1 MRRFLL
7 SALLVA
13 SSFAATAQDRF
24 VPVEQRLNAA
34 QLAEV
39 GLSPAQLQAL
49 NRVLRE
55 AERAAPASAA
65 LAAQPAAAVPAA
77 PLPANVPA
85 PAAMHLGLEEG
96 PVTARVV
103 GDVAGWEPGTVFTLD
118 NGQQWQVMKGQMKL
132 RKTLQ
137 APQIEVI
144 PGIAGR
150 WFLQVDEDLP
160 KARVFRLR

>member
-1 MRRFLL
+1 MRRYLF
-7 SALLVA
+7 SALLLA
-13 SSFAATAQDRF
+13 SSFAAFAQDRF
-24 VPVEQRLNAA
+24 VPVERRLSAS

-55 AERAAPASAA
+55 AEST
-65 LAAQPAAAVPAA
+65 AAASTAAVAPVAA

-85 PAAMHLGLEEG
+85 PAAMHLGLDDE
-96 PVTARVV
+96 PVSARVV
-103 GDVAGWEPGTVFTLD
+103 GEVAGWQPGTLFTLD

-132 RKTLQ
+132 RTVLQ
-137 APQIEVI
+137 SPQIAVV

-160 KARVFRLR
+160 KARVFRVR

>member
-7 SALLVA
+7 SALLFA

-24 VPVEQRLNAA
+24 MPVEQRLNAA

-39 GLSPAQLQAL
+39 GLSPAQLQVL

-55 AERAAPASAA
+55 AESAAPAAV
-65 LAAQPAAAVPAA
+65 AAQPAAALPAA

-103 GDVAGWEPGTVFTLD
+103 GDVVGWEPGTVFTLD

>member
-1 MRRFLL
+1 MRRYLF
-7 SALLVA
+7 SALLLA
-13 SSFAATAQDRF
+13 GSFAAFAQDRF
-24 VPVEQRLNAA
+24 VPVERRLSAS

-55 AERAAPASAA
+55 AESTAAASTAAVAPVAA
-65 LAAQPAAAVPAA
+65 L
-77 PLPANVPA
+77 LPANVPA
-85 PAAMHLGLEEG
+85 PAAMHLGLEDE
-96 PVTARVV
+96 PVSARVV
-103 GDVAGWEPGTVFTLD
+103 GEVAGWQPGTLFTLD

-132 RKTLQ
+132 RRVLQ
-137 APQIEVI
+137 SPQIAVV

-160 KARVFRLR
+160 KARVFRVR

>member
-1 MRRFLL
+1 MRWFLL

-49 NRVLRE
+49 NRVLHE
-55 AERAAPASAA
+55 AESAAPAA
-65 LAAQPAAAVPAA
+65 LAAHPAPAVPAA

-132 RKTLQ
+132 RTTLQ

>member
-1 MRRFLL
+1 MRRFFL

-24 VPVEQRLNAA
+24 VPVEQRLSAA

-39 GLSPAQLQAL
+39 GLSPAQLQVL

-55 AERAAPASAA
+55 AEAAAPASN
-65 LAAQPAAAVPAA
+65 PAPAPVATSAGA
-77 PLPANVPA
+77 PLPAHVPA

-96 PVTARVV
+96 PVSARVV
-103 GDVAGWEPGTVFTLD
+103 GDVAGLEPGTVFTLD

>member
-55 AERAAPASAA
+55 AESAAPAAVA
-65 LAAQPAAAVPAA
+65 TPPAAAVPAA

>member
-55 AERAAPASAA
+55 AESAAPAAV
-65 LAAQPAAAVPAA
+65 AAQPAAALPAA
-77 PLPANVPA
+77 PSPANVPA

-103 GDVAGWEPGTVFTLD
+103 GDVAGWEPGTVFILD

>member
-1 MRRFLL
+1 MRRFFL

-24 VPVEQRLNAA
+24 VPVEQRLSAA

-39 GLSPAQLQAL
+39 GLSPAQLQVL

-55 AERAAPASAA
+55 AEAAAPASNPAPTPVAA
-65 LAAQPAAAVPAA
+65 SAGA

-96 PVTARVV
+96 PVSARVV

>member
-1 MRRFLL
+1 MRRYLL
-7 SALLVA
+7 SAVLFT
-13 SSFAATAQDRF
+13 SSFATFAQDRF
-24 VPVEQRLNAA
+24 VPVEQRLSAR

-39 GLSPAQLQAL
+39 GLSPAQLQVL

-55 AERAAPASAA
+55 AESASPATAVANAPAA
-65 LAAQPAAAVPAA
+65 
-77 PLPANVPA
+77 LPANVPA

-96 PVTARVV
+96 PVNAHVV
-103 GDVAGWEPGTVFTLD
+103 GEVSGWQPGTLFTLD

-132 RKTLQ
+132 RKVLQ
-137 APQIEVI
+137 SPQIAVI

-160 KARVFRLR
+160 KARVFRVR

>member
-24 VPVEQRLNAA
+24 VPVEQRLTAA

-55 AERAAPASAA
+55 AEIAAPA
-65 LAAQPAAAVPAA
+65 AAAVAARPAA

-103 GDVAGWEPGTVFTLD
+103 GDVVGWEPGTVFTLD

>member
-7 SALLVA
+7 SALLVT

-55 AERAAPASAA
+55 AESAAPAAV
-65 LAAQPAAAVPAA
+65 AAQPAAAAPAA
-77 PLPANVPA
+77 PVPANVPA

>member
-13 SSFAATAQDRF
+13 SSFAATSQDRF

-55 AERAAPASAA
+55 AESAAPAAV
-65 LAAQPAAAVPAA
+65 AAQPAAAVPAA

>member
-55 AERAAPASAA
+55 AESAAPAAV
-65 LAAQPAAAVPAA
+65 AAQPPAALPAA
-77 PLPANVPA
+77 PSPANVPA

-103 GDVAGWEPGTVFTLD
+103 GDVAGWEPGTVFILD

>member
-1 MRRFLL
+1 MRRYLF
-7 SALLVA
+7 SALLLA
-13 SSFAATAQDRF
+13 GSFAAFAQDRF
-24 VPVEQRLNAA
+24 VPVERRLSAS

-55 AERAAPASAA
+55 AERAATGPT
-65 LAAQPAAAVPAA
+65 AAVAPAAA

-85 PAAMHLGLEEG
+85 PAAMHLGLEDE
-96 PVTARVV
+96 PVSARVV
-103 GDVAGWEPGTVFTLD
+103 GEVAGWQPGTLFTLD

-132 RKTLQ
+132 RKVLQ
-137 APQIEVI
+137 SPQIAVV

-160 KARVFRLR
+160 KARVFRVR

>member
-1 MRRFLL
+1 MRRYLVLL
-7 SALLVA
+7 LLAA
-13 SSFAATAQDRF
+13 SSVAAHGQDRF
-24 VPVEQRLNAA
+24 VPVEQRLTAA

-49 NRVLRE
+49 NRVLRQAE
-55 AERAAPASAA
+55 AASPAISAATAAPAD
-65 LAAQPAAAVPAA
+65 A

-85 PAAMHLGLEEG
+85 PAATHLGLEEG
-96 PVTARVV
+96 PVSARVV
-103 GDVAGWEPGTVFTLD
+103 GEVAGWAPGTVFTLD

-132 RKTLQ
+132 RRALQ

>member
-7 SALLVA
+7 STLLLA
-13 SSFAATAQDRF
+13 SSLPAFAQDRF
-24 VPVEQRLNAA
+24 VPVEQRLSAA

-49 NRVLRE
+49 NRVLSE
-55 AERAAPASAA
+55 AEASTPA
-65 LAAQPAAAVPAA
+65 LAAQPAAPVPAA
-77 PLPANVPA
+77 PLPAHVPA

-103 GDVAGWEPGTVFTLD
+103 GDVAGWEPGAVFTLD

-132 RKTLQ
+132 RTTLQ

>member
-1 MRRFLL
+1 MRRFFL

-24 VPVEQRLNAA
+24 VPVEQRLSAA

-39 GLSPAQLQAL
+39 GLSPAQLQVL

-55 AERAAPASAA
+55 AEAAAPASNPAPAPVAA
-65 LAAQPAAAVPAA
+65 SAGA

-96 PVTARVV
+96 PVSARVV

>member
-1 MRRFLL
+1 MRRYLF
-7 SALLVA
+7 SALLLA
-13 SSFAATAQDRF
+13 GSFAAFAQDRF
-24 VPVEQRLNAA
+24 VPVERRLSASH
-34 QLAEV
+34 LAEV

-55 AERAAPASAA
+55 AEST
-65 LAAQPAAAVPAA
+65 AAASTAAVAPVAA

-85 PAAMHLGLEEG
+85 PAAMHLGLEDE
-96 PVTARVV
+96 PVSARVV
-103 GDVAGWEPGTVFTLD
+103 GEVAGWQPGTLFTLD

-132 RKTLQ
+132 RRVLQ
-137 APQIEVI
+137 SPQIAVV

-160 KARVFRLR
+160 KARVFRVR

>member
-24 VPVEQRLNAA
+24 VPVEQRLTAA

-55 AERAAPASAA
+55 AEIAAPA
-65 LAAQPAAAVPAA
+65 AAAVAARPAA

-103 GDVAGWEPGTVFTLD
+103 GDVVGWEPGTVFTLD

-132 RKTLQ
+132 RRTLQ

>member
-1 MRRFLL
+1 MRRYLF
-7 SALLVA
+7 SALLLA
-13 SSFAATAQDRF
+13 GSFAAFAQDRF
-24 VPVEQRLNAA
+24 VPVERRLSAS

-55 AERAAPASAA
+55 AEST
-65 LAAQPAAAVPAA
+65 AAASTAAVAPVAA

-85 PAAMHLGLEEG
+85 PPAMHLGLDDE
-96 PVTARVV
+96 PVSARVV
-103 GDVAGWEPGTVFTLD
+103 GEVAGWQPGTLFTLD

-132 RKTLQ
+132 RTVLQ
-137 APQIEVI
+137 SPQIAVV

-160 KARVFRLR
+160 KARVFRVR

>member
-1 MRRFLL
+1 MRRYLF
-7 SALLVA
+7 SALLLA
-13 SSFAATAQDRF
+13 GSFAAFAQDRF
-24 VPVEQRLNAA
+24 VPVERRLSAS

-55 AERAAPASAA
+55 AESTAAST
-65 LAAQPAAAVPAA
+65 AAVAPVAA

-85 PAAMHLGLEEG
+85 PAAMHLGLEDE
-96 PVTARVV
+96 PVSARVV
-103 GDVAGWEPGTVFTLD
+103 GEVAGWQPGTLFTLD

-132 RKTLQ
+132 RRVLQ
-137 APQIEVI
+137 SPQIAVV

-160 KARVFRLR
+160 KARVFRVR

>member
-1 MRRFLL
+1 MRRYLF
-7 SALLVA
+7 SALLLA
-13 SSFAATAQDRF
+13 SSFAAFAQDRF
-24 VPVEQRLNAA
+24 VPVERRLSAS

-55 AERAAPASAA
+55 AEST
-65 LAAQPAAAVPAA
+65 AAASTAAVAPVAA

-96 PVTARVV
+96 PVNARVV
-103 GDVAGWEPGTVFTLD
+103 GEVAGWQPGTLFTLD

-132 RKTLQ
+132 RKVLQ
-137 APQIEVI
+137 SPQIAVV
-144 PGIAGR
+144 PGISGR

-160 KARVFRLR
+160 KARVFRVR

>member
-1 MRRFLL
+1 MRRYLVLL
-7 SALLVA
+7 LLAA
-13 SSFAATAQDRF
+13 SSVAAHAQDRF
-24 VPVEQRLNAA
+24 VPVEQRLTAA

-49 NRVLRE
+49 NRVLRQAE
-55 AERAAPASAA
+55 AASPAISAVTAAPAG
-65 LAAQPAAAVPAA
+65 A

-96 PVTARVV
+96 PVSARVV
-103 GDVAGWEPGTVFTLD
+103 GEVAGWAPGTVFTLD

-132 RKTLQ
+132 RRALQ

-144 PGIAGR
+144 QGIAGR

>member
-1 MRRFLL
+1 MRRYLVLL
-7 SALLVA
+7 LLAA
-13 SSFAATAQDRF
+13 SSVAAHAQDRF
-24 VPVEQRLNAA
+24 VPVEQRLTAA

-49 NRVLRE
+49 NRVLRQAE
-55 AERAAPASAA
+55 AASPAISAATAAPAD
-65 LAAQPAAAVPAA
+65 A

-96 PVTARVV
+96 PVSARVV
-103 GDVAGWEPGTVFTLD
+103 GEVAGWAPGTVFTLD

-132 RKTLQ
+132 RRALQ

>member
-1 MRRFLL
+1 MRRSLL

-55 AERAAPASAA
+55 AESAAPAAVAAQQAAA
-65 LAAQPAAAVPAA
+65 LPAA

>member
-24 VPVEQRLNAA
+24 VPVEHRLNAA

-55 AERAAPASAA
+55 AESAAPAAV
-65 LAAQPAAAVPAA
+65 AAQPAAALPAA
-77 PLPANVPA
+77 PSPANVPA

>member
-1 MRRFLL
+1 MRRYLF
-7 SALLVA
+7 SALLLA
-13 SSFAATAQDRF
+13 GSFAAFAQDRF
-24 VPVEQRLNAA
+24 VPVERRLSAS

-49 NRVLRE
+49 NRLLRE
-55 AERAAPASAA
+55 AEST
-65 LAAQPAAAVPAA
+65 AAASTAAVAPVAA

-85 PAAMHLGLEEG
+85 PAAMHLGLEDE
-96 PVTARVV
+96 PVSARVV
-103 GDVAGWEPGTVFTLD
+103 GEVAGWQPGTLFTLD

-132 RKTLQ
+132 RRVLQ
-137 APQIEVI
+137 SPQIAVV

-160 KARVFRLR
+160 KARVFRVR

>member
-1 MRRFLL
+1 MRRYLF
-7 SALLVA
+7 SALLLA
-13 SSFAATAQDRF
+13 SSFAAFAQDRF
-24 VPVEQRLNAA
+24 VPVERRLSAS

-39 GLSPAQLQAL
+39 GLSPAQVQAL

-55 AERAAPASAA
+55 AERAATGPT
-65 LAAQPAAAVPAA
+65 AAVAPAAA

-96 PVTARVV
+96 PVNARVV
-103 GDVAGWEPGTVFTLD
+103 GEVAGWQPGTLFTLD

-132 RKTLQ
+132 RKVLQ
-137 APQIEVI
+137 SPQIAVV

-160 KARVFRLR
+160 KARVFRVR

>member
-1 MRRFLL
+1 MRRFVF
-7 SALLVA
+7 SALLLA
-13 SSFAATAQDRF
+13 SSFSASAQAPY
-24 VPVEQRLNAA
+24 VPLEQRLSAA
-34 QLAEV
+34 QLAEI

-49 NRVLRE
+49 NRALRQ
-55 AERAAPASAA
+55 AEGPEPETRATTAPG
-65 LAAQPAAAVPAA
+65 PAG
-77 PLPANVPA
+77 VPA

-96 PVTARVV
+96 PVSARLV
-103 GDVAGWEPGTVFTLD
+103 GEVAGWAPGTVFTLD
-118 NGQQWQVMKGQMKL
+118 NGQQWQVMKGQMTL
-132 RKTLQ
+132 RAPLQ

>member
-1 MRRFLL
+1 MRRFVL
-7 SALLVA
+7 SVLLVA
-13 SSFAATAQDRF
+13 SSFSAAAQAAY
-24 VPVEQRLNAA
+24 VPLEQRLSAA

-49 NRVLRE
+49 NRVLRQAE
-55 AERAAPASAA
+55 AGAPDAGTAAAPV
-65 LAAQPAAAVPAA
+65 PVPAG
-77 PLPANVPA
+77 VPA

-96 PVTARVV
+96 PVSARLV
-103 GDVAGWEPGTVFTLD
+103 GEVAGWAPGTVFTLD
-118 NGQQWQVMKGQMKL
+118 NGQQWQVMKGQMTL
-132 RKTLQ
+132 RAPLQ
-137 APQIEVI
+137 SPQIEVI

>member
-49 NRVLRE
+49 NRGLRE
-55 AERAAPASAA
+55 AESAAPAAV
-65 LAAQPAAAVPAA
+65 AAQPAAALPAA

-96 PVTARVV
+96 PVSARVV

>member
-1 MRRFLL
+1 MRRYLF
-7 SALLVA
+7 SALLLA
-13 SSFAATAQDRF
+13 GSFAAFAQDRF
-24 VPVEQRLNAA
+24 VPVERRLSAS

-55 AERAAPASAA
+55 AEST
-65 LAAQPAAAVPAA
+65 AAASTAAVAPVAA
-77 PLPANVPA
+77 PLPAKVPA
-85 PAAMHLGLEEG
+85 PAAMHLGLDDE
-96 PVTARVV
+96 PVSARVV
-103 GDVAGWEPGTVFTLD
+103 GEVAGWQPGTLFTLD

-132 RKTLQ
+132 HKVLQ
-137 APQIEVI
+137 SPQIAVV

-160 KARVFRLR
+160 KARVFRVR

>member
-13 SSFAATAQDRF
+13 SSFAATSQDRF

-55 AERAAPASAA
+55 AESAAPAAV
-65 LAAQPAAAVPAA
+65 AAQPAAPV
-77 PLPANVPA
+77 PANVPA

>member
-1 MRRFLL
+1 MRRFAL
-7 SALLVA
+7 SVLLVA
-13 SSFAATAQDRF
+13 SSFSAAAQAPY
-24 VPVEQRLNAA
+24 VPLEQRLSAA

-49 NRVLRE
+49 NRVLRQ
-55 AERAAPASAA
+55 AQDGRPGVARAAAA
-65 LAAQPAAAVPAA
+65 PVPAG
-77 PLPANVPA
+77 VPA

-96 PVTARVV
+96 PVSARLV
-103 GDVAGWEPGTVFTLD
+103 GEVAGWAPGTVFTLD
-118 NGQQWQVMKGQMKL
+118 NGQQWQVMKGQMTL
-132 RKTLQ
+132 RAPLQ